1 MAYKHYKK
9 HLTSHLQGTLSRHY
23 VIAAAVW
30 IYATSY

>member
-23 VIAAAVW
+23 VIAVW

>member
-23 VIAAAVW
+23 VSKVW